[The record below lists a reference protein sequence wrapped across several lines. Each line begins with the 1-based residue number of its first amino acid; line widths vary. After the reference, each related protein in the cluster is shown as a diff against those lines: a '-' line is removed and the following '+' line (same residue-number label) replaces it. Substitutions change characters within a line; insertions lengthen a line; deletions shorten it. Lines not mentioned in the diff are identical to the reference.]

1 MTSED
6 EIVSVQTMKTANEQ
20 DLTGLVPESWCCIDC
35 GVNTAPGCLN
45 RPEMEERMNAPAYS
59 DADGVT
65 QHLDDKSEVYAVR
78 KIVWEKAGM
87 EPFGGCL
94 CIGCLE
100 SRLGRKLK
108 PKDFQRGHPF
118 GLLPG
123 TRRLL
128 KRRGG

>member
-1 MTSED
+1 
-6 EIVSVQTMKTANEQ
+6 
-20 DLTGLVPESWCCIDC
+20 
-35 GVNTAPGCLN
+35 
-45 RPEMEERMNAPAYS
+45 MEERMNAPDYS

-65 QHLDDKSEVYAVR
+65 QHLDDKSEVYTVR

-108 PKDFQRGHPF
+108 PKDFQRGDPF

-123 TRRLL
+123 TQRLL
-128 KRRGG
+128 KRQGG